1 MTPPVSG
8 QVVVGAVDR
17 AWSRLIGAEPPIRPE
32 PDEARSWL
40 RTELVDP
47 VYHQE
52 NLLQRVI
59 DAINRLFDRGL
70 EAARAAPPL
79 SVLAAIVVF
88 VALAMTAMWLISR
101 TSRAATVSRAE
112 RPVISDQRVTAAQWR
127 ARASQAFADRRWSDA
142 AVDGFR
148 AVVVAAVEEGRLP
161 DSPTATAHEVGD
173 SLAERADDDR
183 ARRLRAAARIFD
195 EVLYG
200 DHPATEEQARSI
212 LDLDRARSR

>member
-1 MTPPVSG
+1 MTPPVCG
-8 QVVVGAVDR
+8 QVAAATVYS
-17 AWSRLIGAEPPIRPE
+17 AWSRLTGPEPPIRPE

-47 VYHQE
+47 VYHQD

-59 DAINRLFDRGL
+59 DAINSLFDRGL

-88 VALAMTAMWLISR
+88 VALAMTAIWLVSR
-101 TSRAATVSRAE
+101 TSRTATVARAE
-112 RPVISDQRVTAAQWR
+112 GPVIPDQRVTAAQWR
-127 ARASQAFADRRWSDA
+127 ARAAQAFAEQRWSDA

-148 AVVVAAVEEGRLP
+148 AVVVVAVEEGRLP
-161 DSPTATAHEVGD
+161 DSPTATAHEVGE
-173 SLAERADDDR
+173 SLAEREDGHR
-183 ARRLRAAARIFD
+183 APRLRAAARTFD

-200 DHPATEEQARSI
+200 DHPASEEQARSI